1 MPGSQT
7 PSPMSHIYLISDKLG
22 KPGTPHNYD
31 VLPYNTYTSTNRLVR
46 GERAPTCPPAVRH
59 GVDLAKVHG
68 ISSPKR
74 NSAKS
79 DFYFCGRA
87 DFWMGEKWRSLKLL
101 RDCDNATT
109 LQSSDAGFGKYKHEN
124 ITDHLE
130 SKEIRNFKGHFSAV
144 DESANKAQDLAKNV
158 SFVKPGDL
166 GTARETKVPNT
177 TGDLKACDL
186 GSPDNSRDLR
196 EGEVTLYS
204 QYPPYTETYSVYQ
217 AIDKDVVTSQPKR
230 YCKSSIVL
238 LWRKFLQ
245 AKQYEA
251 HKECVARSYVFF
263 WSFH

>member
-31 VLPYNTYTSTNRLVR
+31 VLPYNTYTATRRLVR

-68 ISSPKR
+68 IPSPKR

-87 DFWMGEKWRSLKLL
+87 DFWLGERWKSLKLI
-101 RDCDNATT
+101 RDGDNATT
-109 LQSSDAGFGKYKHEN
+109 LQSSDAGFGKYKHVN
-124 ITDHLE
+124 ITDNLE
-130 SKEIRNFKGHFSAV
+130 SKEIRDFIGPYAEV
-144 DESANKAQDLAKNV
+144 LESANINNKAQDVSKNV

-166 GTARETKVPNT
+166 GTDREKGVSNS
-177 TGDLKACDL
+177 TGDATACVL
-186 GSPDNSRDLR
+186 GSPDNPRDVR

-230 YCKSSIVL
+230 
-238 LWRKFLQ
+238 
-245 AKQYEA
+245 
-251 HKECVARSYVFF
+251 
-263 WSFH
+263 